1 MSRHSIAALLLSAL
15 LVSAGSALTAQPAA
29 PARAVFT
36 AEELMADVTALAAPD
51 MQGRAPET
59 AGGAKAREWILER
72 FRRAKLEPLGKDFQL
87 PFSFERRSPGSTQGV
102 KTEGVNLA
110 GLCRGTGAK
119 DKGALIITAHYDH
132 LGMLNGATFHGADD
146 NASGVTVLLALARQC
161 QQSPWTHDAVFVAFD
176 AEELGLQGARAF
188 LAAPPLP
195 KERLAVNV
203 NMDMVARGDR
213 NELYMAGTHH
223 TPSLRTILN
232 PVTSRSKIKALFGH
246 DSGGGQNDWTTQSD
260 HGVFH
265 SAGIPFI
272 YFGVE
277 DHPDYHK
284 VTDTADKI
292 NPTFFLQS
300 ASTILDAVTAIDRAL
315 PLPAK

>member
-1 MSRHSIAALLLSAL
+1 
-15 LVSAGSALTAQPAA
+15 
-29 PARAVFT
+29 
-36 AEELMADVTALAAPD
+36 MADVTALASPD
-51 MQGRAPET
+51 MQGRAPGT
-59 AGGAKAREWILER
+59 PGGAKAREWILER

-87 PFSFERRSPGSTQGV
+87 PFTFEARGGGGKGAKTQGI
-102 KTEGVNLA
+102 NLA
-110 GLCRGTGAK
+110 GVCRGKGAK
-119 DKGALIITAHYDH
+119 DKGALVITAHYDH
-132 LGMLNGATFHGADD
+132 LGMRDGAIFHGADD

-176 AEELGLQGARAF
+176 AEELGLEGARAF

-195 KERLAVNV
+195 KERIAVNI

-213 NELYMAGTHH
+213 NELYMAGTSH
-223 TPSLRTILN
+223 TPALRSILN
-232 PVTSRSKIKALFGH
+232 PVTSRSKIKTLFGH

-277 DHPDYHK
+277 DHPDYHR
-284 VTDTADKI
+284 VSDTADKI

-300 ASTILDAVTAIDRAL
+300 ATTILDAVTAIDQAI